1 MGPYKEDGSLW
12 STCEV
17 DVCNG
22 VYLND
27 EYVYVTTVFHPYTV
41 ACFSRG
47 NWDEFIPKCSTNPRS
62 CSGFSS
68 A

>member
-12 STCEV
+12 SPCEV

-47 NWDEFIPKCSTNPRS
+47 NYAKFVP
-62 CSGFSS
+62 
-68 A
+68 